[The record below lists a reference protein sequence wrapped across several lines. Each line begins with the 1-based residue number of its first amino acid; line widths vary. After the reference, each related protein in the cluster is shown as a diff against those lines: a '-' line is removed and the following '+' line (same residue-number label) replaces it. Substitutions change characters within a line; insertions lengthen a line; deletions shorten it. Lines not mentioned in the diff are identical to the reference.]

1 MEVVQQITSEQL
13 QKIQEQQSKLQ
24 RFLSEIGA
32 IEAQKHAALHA
43 LADLNKEIEET
54 KAELESEYG
63 PISIDL
69 KDGSYKAVEQES
81 E

>member
-24 RFLSEIGA
+24 RMLADIGA
-32 IEAQKHAALHA
+32 MEAQKHAALHS
-43 LADLNKEIEET
+43 LADINKEIEDT

-69 KDGSYKAVEQES
+69 KDGSYKIVEQQS

>member
-24 RFLSEIGA
+24 RMLADIGA
-32 IEAQKHAALHA
+32 MEAQKHAALHA
-43 LADLNKEIEET
+43 LADINKEIEDT

-69 KDGSYKAVEQES
+69 KDGSYKIVEQQS

>member
-24 RFLSEIGA
+24 RMLADIGA
-32 IEAQKHAALHA
+32 MEAQKHAALHA
-43 LADLNKEIEET
+43 LADINKEIEDT
-54 KAELESEYG
+54 KAELESQYG

-69 KDGSYKAVEQES
+69 KDGSYQIVEQKS